1 MPYQNYVIKTV
12 WQLTL
17 HFETDETIKLQ
28 ALLKFL
34 QGLHVK
40 YLSYG
45 FSIQKKIE
53 LHTIRFWET
62 QFKQLNPKRINNRRY
77 YDNKNIY

>member
-28 ALLKFL
+28 TLLKFL

-53 LHTIRFWET
+53 LR
-62 QFKQLNPKRINNRRY
+62 
-77 YDNKNIY
+77 

>member
-1 MPYQNYVIKTV
+1 MAIN
-12 WQLTL
+12 L

-28 ALLKFL
+28 TLLKFL

-45 FSIQKKIE
+45 FSIQKKIPDFLAFLE
-53 LHTIRFWET
+53 SRNFCYHFRHNFVPGQVERNYGENGG
-62 QFKQLNPKRINNRRY
+62 K
-77 YDNKNIY
+77 

>member
-1 MPYQNYVIKTV
+1 MVQNLFFYIFDFECELRSLYQNYVIKTV

-28 ALLKFL
+28 TLLKFL

-45 FSIQKKIE
+45 FSIQKKKIE
-53 LHTIRFWET
+53 LR
-62 QFKQLNPKRINNRRY
+62 
-77 YDNKNIY
+77 